1 MSKTTKQDLEDN
13 IEALQLKLIEENALI
28 RALKP
33 RTLAEFD
40 QTGAQELRQHEATR
54 DAIKEQIAFLSA
66 KKARLPSTPTHRQKP
81 KSTKQARVYADIL
94 KRKKRN
100 PKLTN
105 EEVIEQLAERLE
117 GSTDAVRKA
126 FYAEQKRL
134 HEGNSRAT
142 EEKRD
147 SEGESHQ
154 LGRDETKSPR

>member
-105 EEVIEQLAERLE
+105 EEAIDQLAERLE
-117 GSTDAVRKA
+117 DSQEAIRKA

-134 HEGNSRAT
+134 NEIQGGAVRAKRES
-142 EEKRD
+142 EE
-147 SEGESHQ
+147 HFQ
-154 LGRDETKSPR
+154 QRDEESK